1 MDMER
6 IGYFFLILFLI
17 GYLCLLVFGLIAV
30 WPFGIIGFFLLL
42 GLGFL
47 FIRALQDK
55 IGNEEDAHYKKNVD
69 K

>member
-1 MDMER
+1 MEK
-6 IGYFFLILFLI
+6 IGYFFLLLFLI
-17 GYLCLLVFGLIAV
+17 GYLCLLVFGLIAA

-47 FIRALQDK
+47 FIKAMKDK

-69 K
+69 I